1 MSQQGYPGQPISA
14 PNPFMVSTIS
24 YNYPAILNTS
34 YQAAKAEALRI
45 YNLRGIQTVIELLR
59 PVHLNLGSTATTVGG
74 TTTTTAPWVL
84 PGTAA
89 FTKTLK
95 SNVAFFPWG
104 VINNDPTWW
113 SIKWYEGNQTKYIG
127 DWYTRP
133 VYFFEEQQGAWGGQ
147 LEPYNFRGDQTFSI
161 VNLSSTNSAV
171 IQGWLLAWA
180 VLPVTTDETNITT
193 S

>member
-1 MSQQGYPGQPISA
+1 MAQQIPPNAYSGSA
-14 PNPFMVSTIS
+14 PQPFMISTIS
-24 YNYPAILNTS
+24 YDYPPILDRA
-34 YQAAKAEALRI
+34 YAMAKAEALRI

-59 PVHLNLGSTATTVGG
+59 PIHFNITGTGG
-74 TTTTTAPWVL
+74 TTGATALTVPFVL
-84 PGTAA
+84 PGTTA

-113 SIKWYEGNQTKYIG
+113 SMKWYQGAQTTYIG
-127 DWYTRP
+127 DWYVRP

-147 LEPYNFRGDQTFSI
+147 LEPYNFRGDQTFTFL
-161 VNLSSTNSAV
+161 NLSSTASAV

-180 VLPVTTDETNITT
+180 VLPVTTDETTITT
-193 S
+193 T